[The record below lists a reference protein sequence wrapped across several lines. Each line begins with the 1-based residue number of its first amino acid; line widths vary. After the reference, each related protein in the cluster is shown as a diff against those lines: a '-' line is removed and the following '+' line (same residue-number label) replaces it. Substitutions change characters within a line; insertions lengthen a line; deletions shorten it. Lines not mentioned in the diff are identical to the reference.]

1 MAEFCDLC
9 VLIFALTLWTPA
21 NSFAENISQLIK
33 LDVEMP
39 PDNPPKSGKPFPI
52 LGLQK
57 VDVYNSSGRP
67 QCRQRKQQTW
77 SKIYAN
83 FQAIQ
88 SLSQVVNVSMG
99 SLLTWYLAE
108 GLMYYS
114 IHMNIV
120 FVTSDMFQ
128 RYLKLSYFLVTCLTL
143 YISADFC
150 NEVITDMNLH
160 DCFIKL
166 CHF

>member
-1 MAEFCDLC
+1 MSEFCDLC
-9 VLIFALTLWTPA
+9 IMIFALTLWTPA

-33 LDVEMP
+33 SDVDMAN
-39 PDNPPKSGKPFPI
+39 DNPPKSTKPFPTP
-52 LGLQK
+52 GLQK
-57 VDVYNSSGRP
+57 VDVYNSSGRS
-67 QCRQRKQQTW
+67 QSQQSKQQTW
-77 SKIYAN
+77 FKIYAN

-88 SLSQVVNVSMG
+88 SLSEVVNVSMG

-120 FVTSDMFQ
+120 FITSDIFQ
-128 RYLKLSYFLVTCLTL
+128 RYLKLGYFLVTCLTL

-150 NEVITDMNLH
+150 NEVIKETD
-160 DCFIKL
+160 F
-166 CHF
+166 